1 MLKYYKH
8 IDFLPMFNYVY
19 VNKTGDLRWLLK
31 LENYDELPEI
41 NQDLTDELSKL
52 WDEYQFQ
59 IIDVFGLSDVE
70 EITLERQKELTIL
83 VNEYMITDDKSLVGF
98 IKKKQKELKTLK
110 ANKVETDIEEQVGHI
125 EKFMTFQIDLEK
137 TSVSRYLNYVK
148 IMKKKNDATD

>member
-1 MLKYYKH
+1 
-8 IDFLPMFNYVY
+8 MFNYVY